1 MGREVVTRE
10 EKVAQK
16 IVDMLNDL
24 RLDLDMIGIYIS
36 QLARLTTFSRFET
49 IYESAKEHRE
59 GMGSREAHYERIRHI
74 NR

>member
-16 IVDMLNDL
+16 LVDMLTDL
-24 RLDLDMIGIYIS
+24 RLDLDMVGIYFS
-36 QLARLTTFSRFET
+36 QLARLTTFARFET
-49 IYESAKEHRE
+49 MYESAKEHRE
-59 GMGSREAHYERIRHI
+59 NTGSRQAHYEYIRNI